1 MAQVTGNPVRMT
13 DQYTF
18 TVIERARRFSYA
30 ITYRLR
36 LDTAV
41 RRGEE
46 WLGVDMMGAPVL
58 LNRTF
63 DRPQGWETEVTL
75 IGRDLQPGDKIAV
88 DDVIKEARLWV
99 EGRGRIRQPD
109 RA

>member
-1 MAQVTGNPVRMT
+1 MTGQ
-13 DQYTF
+13 DTF
-18 TVIERARRFSYA
+18 TVVKRERRYSYG

-36 LDTAV
+36 LDTTV

-46 WLGVDMMGAPVL
+46 WLGYDMMGAPAL

-63 DRPQGWETEVTL
+63 DRPQGWETEATL
-75 IGRDLQPGDKIAV
+75 TGRDLQPGDKIAV

-99 EGRGRIRQPD
+99 EGRGRITQPD

>member
-1 MAQVTGNPVRMT
+1 MT
-13 DQYTF
+13 VQCTF
-18 TVIERARRFSYA
+18 TVIERARRFSWGM
-30 ITYRLR
+30 TYRLR
-36 LDTAV
+36 LDTTV
-41 RRGEE
+41 RRAEE
-46 WLGVDMMGAPVL
+46 WLGYDMMGAPAL

-99 EGRGRIRQPD
+99 DGHGRITGRD